1 MDTYQFEYSEY
12 FYQSKAIKKS
22 HLNFQHEWKKIFYK

>member
-12 FYQSKAIKKS
+12 FYQSKANK
-22 HLNFQHEWKKIFYK
+22 KKIMQHKEKSS